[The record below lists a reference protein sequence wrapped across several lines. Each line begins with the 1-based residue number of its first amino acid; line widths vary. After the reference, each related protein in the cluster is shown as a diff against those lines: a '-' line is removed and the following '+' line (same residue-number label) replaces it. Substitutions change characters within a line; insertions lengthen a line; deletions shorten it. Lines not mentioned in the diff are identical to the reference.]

1 VHRRKILV
9 AKKTIVIAATFD
21 TKGPECLFVKE
32 LIVKKG
38 FNVTTVD
45 VGTGVRGQLVFTP
58 DYPKEAVVKAAGSSM
73 QEILDLGKIGKEI
86 KIIEIMTAGAIKICQ
101 DLYKAGK
108 LDGIVSLGG
117 TMGTALGTNIMKSLP
132 FSVAK
137 VMMSTV
143 ASGFTKPFVGTSNI
157 VMVPSVADIIGLNA
171 ITEQELAFTAG
182 AVMGMAATDK
192 VKPPTRPLV
201 GVTTLGGTQKA
212 VEQVRPM
219 LEAKGYQ
226 FIVFHAN
233 GVGGKSMEE
242 LVEQG
247 MISAVF
253 DLSPCE
259 VVDTMYHGFG
269 DAGPTRLEIVGQV
282 GVPQLVSVG
291 NLDHIVFDSADKIL
305 PELKTHYVHRHGP
318 SIFTLRTQKKDME
331 AIGHVVVEKLNKSI
345 GPTAVIIPL
354 KGISVLD
361 QVDKLFVDLE
371 ANYALFDVLKKGL
384 KKEIEVKEIDCHIND
399 MAFAEEAAR
408 MLSRLIDQGAKKSAK
423 K

>member
-1 VHRRKILV
+1 V

-21 TKGPECLFVKE
+21 TKGPECLYVKE
-32 LIVKKG
+32 LILKNGNFDVL
-38 FNVTTVD
+38 TVD
-45 VGTGVRGQLVFTP
+45 LGTGVRGQLVFTP

-73 QEILDLGKIGKEI
+73 QEILDLGKVGKEI
-86 KIIEIMTAGAIKICQ
+86 KIIEIMTKGAIQICN

-108 LDGIVSLGG
+108 MDGICSLGG
-117 TMGTALGTNIMKSLP
+117 TMGTALGCNIMKAMP
-132 FSVAK
+132 FGVAK

-143 ASGFTKPFVGTSNI
+143 ASGFTKPFVGTANI
-157 VMVPSVADIIGLNA
+157 VMVPSIADIIGLNA
-171 ITEQELAFTAG
+171 ITEQELTYTAG

-192 VKPPTRPLV
+192 VKPATKPLV

-212 VEQVRPM
+212 VEQVRPI

-247 MISAVF
+247 IISAVF

-259 VVDTMYHGFG
+259 VVDHMYHGFG

-305 PELKTHYVHRHGP
+305 PELRQHYVHRHGP

-331 AIGHVVVEKLNKSI
+331 AIGHVVVEKLNKST
-345 GPTAVIIPL
+345 GPTAVIIPTR
-354 KGISVLD
+354 GISVLD
-361 QVDKLFVDLE
+361 QVDKLFVDNE
-371 ANYALFDVLKKGL
+371 ANQVLFDILKKDL
-384 KKEIEVKEIDCHIND
+384 KKEIEVKVLDCHIND
-399 MAFAEEAAR
+399 MMFAEEAGR
-408 MLSRLIDQGAKKSAK
+408 MLSKLIDQGAKKKAK